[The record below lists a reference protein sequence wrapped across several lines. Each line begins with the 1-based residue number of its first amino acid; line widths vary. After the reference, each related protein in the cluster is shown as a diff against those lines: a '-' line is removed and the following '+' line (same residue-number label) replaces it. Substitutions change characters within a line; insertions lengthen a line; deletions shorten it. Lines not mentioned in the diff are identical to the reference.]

1 MYQPSLRF
9 GSLAGQA
16 FDSILTLDMQI
27 FGQTFTSFGPESQMI
42 ITQGVANFLNSGV
55 AASQIV
61 LTVRD
66 QIAGVSH
73 LPAFPAYVVKSS
85 SVDRMIT
92 KAASAVHIA
101 RNMLMS
107 QI

>member
-1 MYQPSLRF
+1 MVLQQPCSRF
-9 GSLAGQA
+9 GSFAGQA

-27 FGQTFTSFGPESQMI
+27 FGQTLTTFGPESQSI

-66 QIAGVSH
+66 QIAGVSFLSH
-73 LPAFPAYVVKSS
+73 
-85 SVDRMIT
+85 
-92 KAASAVHIA
+92 
-101 RNMLMS
+101 S
-107 QI
+107 QQIWSMQSCIEP